1 MIATAQ
7 IDPAPAPPTWLP
19 GWLEGL
25 YSPLAT
31 HPLVLATLVVAVGP
45 ATAIAAR
52 WLILLAGRRITRRTQ
67 TELDDQLLR
76 LAAWVVALI
85 IGYLGVV
92 GAAETLPLPAAG
104 GGSGVGVRPAARPRP
119 RQPRIP

>member
-1 MIATAQ
+1 MTAQ
-7 IDPAPAPPTWLP
+7 TDAAPAPSTWLP
-19 GWLEGL
+19 EWLEGL

-31 HPLVLATLVVAVGP
+31 HPLVLATLVVVVGP

-104 GGSGVGVRPAARPRP
+104 GGSGVGVPPAARPRP